1 MKKTTYPALVA
12 LLMLLQ
18 FVDTPSFAQPQKHSG
33 TLVDGVAAVVG
44 KNIVK
49 YSDVERSFAQMRLR
63 SGLDDAQNNR
73 CAILENLIL
82 TQLLVHKGELD
93 SVEVNEEEVK
103 QYLES
108 FLQSDLE
115 RYGSKEALRE
125 ATGFA
130 YDELKEQYDRMIRT
144 NLLSRSVEYSIT
156 ENVKVTPAEVTEFFN
171 TLPADSLPMM
181 PERYEISEIVI
192 QPTIP
197 ETERDRVRAELAELR
212 ERVIKGESFSMLA
225 ALYSQD
231 PGSARKGGELGF
243 FPRGRMVAEFES
255 AAFALKPG
263 EVSPI
268 IETQF
273 GFHIIQLIERR
284 GNTINARHILIIPKV
299 SPEDLLRTRM
309 QLDSI
314 ATEIRA
320 GHISFEDAAKQYS
333 TANSAKQGGTVT
345 NASDGSNRFDA
356 EALKQSYFAVGIPGM
371 NVGDVSNAT
380 AFKTE
385 DNQDAYRIVR
395 LNHKY
400 PSHKAN
406 LVDDYDNIY
415 NAALANA
422 KQKRML
428 DWARK
433 QAKKTYI
440 RLADEFKGCTFHNL
454 GL

>member
-12 LLMLLQ
+12 LLILLQ
-18 FVDTPSFAQPQKHSG
+18 FVATPSFAQPQKHSG

-440 RLADEFKGCTFHNL
+440 RLADEFKECTFHNL